1 MVEQESGYEELV
13 EIPSGVEVAIH
24 GSRIRIRGPK
34 GEVSR
39 TLAYPGVS
47 IEKKDAQV
55 VVSTRSSRKA
65 QRAMMGT
72 FASHIRNMIRGVTR
86 GFEYKLKVVYA
97 HFPMSVKV
105 SGREVVV
112 ENYLGEK
119 IPRRTRIVGN
129 CEVRVKGNEITVRG
143 IDVEEVGQ
151 TCANIERLTRVRK
164 RDARVFQDGIYLVER
179 NGVRV

>member
-1 MVEQESGYEELV
+1 MKSERFEELV
-13 EIPSGVEVAIH
+13 EIPAGVEVAID
-24 GSRIRIRGPK
+24 GSRIRVRGPR
-34 GEVSR
+34 GEVSK
-39 TLAYPGVS
+39 TLTYPGVV
-47 IEKKDAQV
+47 IEKKDAQI
-55 VVSTRSSRKA
+55 VVSISNPRKA

-72 FASHIRNMIRGVTR
+72 FASHIRNMIKGVTE

-105 SGREVVV
+105 SGKEVVV

-129 CEVRVKGNEITVRG
+129 CEVKVRGNEITVSG

-151 TCANIERLTRVRK
+151 TCANLERLTRVHK
-164 RDARVFQDGIYLVER
+164 RDARVFQDGIYLIER